1 ADVLLEPYGGEVLGM
16 SGSQTTRLTAVMAAG
31 GLIGIALAARV
42 LGRGG
47 IPLRLAALGALI
59 GLPGF
64 GAIILA
70 SFGTGTGLFILAVLL
85 VGIGAG
91 IFGHAT
97 LTATMR
103 AAPRAQIGLA
113 LGAWGAV
120 QATAAGLAVALAGI
134 LRDLIRALPDPAH
147 GAEGPYV
154 AVFAIELILLLVA
167 LATALPLM
175 REATRRRA
183 AQG

>member
-1 ADVLLEPYGGEVLGM
+1 
-16 SGSQTTRLTAVMAAG
+16 
-31 GLIGIALAARV
+31 
-42 LGRGG
+42 
-47 IPLRLAALGALI
+47 
-59 GLPGF
+59 
-64 GAIILA
+64 
-70 SFGTGTGLFILAVLL
+70 
-85 VGIGAG
+85 
-91 IFGHAT
+91 
-97 LTATMR
+97 
-103 AAPRAQIGLA
+103 AQIGLA